1 MTESHFCFIV
11 NPNAGGGKGK
21 LYGETLESELK
32 TRGISAEVKYTTGV
46 GDAIKLAGYLKPG
59 TTHVI
64 AVGGD
69 GTVNEVVNGIQDS
82 DVTFGLI
89 PCGTGNDFMK
99 MIGMSSSVHDALD
112 QILKFD
118 DRAVDV
124 GFVKTNNT
132 QRFFINNIGIGFDA
146 VVAEKAN
153 KIKFLGIL
161 SYIYSVVTTLVTYKE
176 PKIVLRTNEEDFHID
191 LFLMTFG
198 NGTHAGGIFK
208 LTPHAKVDDGLFHAT
223 VISGVK
229 KMRVFD
235 IFPKVIKGTHLSEPE
250 ISSFTTDAGTIT
262 SLVDL
267 TIHADGEII
276 DTKANEIEVSI
287 SVGKQKV
294 LFGI

>member
-1 MTESHFCFIV
+1 MAGSHLYFIV

-21 LYGETLESELK
+21 SYGETLESELK
-32 TRGISAEVKYTTGV
+32 LRGISADIKYTNGV
-46 GDAIKLAGYLKPG
+46 GDAIKLAGYLPNG
-59 TTHVI
+59 TTHII

-69 GTVNEVVNGIQDS
+69 GTVNEVINGIQDS
-82 DVTFGLI
+82 SVVFGLI

-99 MIGMSSSVHDALD
+99 MIGMSTSVHDALD

-118 DRAVDV
+118 ERSVDV

-132 QRFFINNIGIGFDA
+132 QRYFINNIGIGFDA

-153 KIKFLGIL
+153 KLKYLGIL

-198 NGTHAGGIFK
+198 NGTNAGGIFK
-208 LTPHAKVDDGLFHAT
+208 LTPHAKVDDGVFHAT

-250 ISSFTTDAGTIT
+250 ISSFTTDAGSIS

-276 DTKANEIEVSI
+276 DTRAMEIEVSI
-287 SVGKQKV
+287 LAGKQKV